1 MTTPPATPKPSA
13 TLILLRDAVEGVEVF
28 LMRRTDQAAAFSGA
42 YVFPGGAVDP
52 HDHAEHWQSLGIND
66 ADASRQLDLERGGA
80 AYALAAIRECFEE
93 AGLLLA
99 YDASGAPVRL
109 NVVGSAT
116 DQEGLRKALAA
127 GEINFVRF
135 CLEHQLRP
143 AIDQLIYVDHWITP
157 FAEKRRFDVRFF
169 LAAAPAE
176 QIASHDNSETVAHAW
191 LKPADALQRF
201 KAGEILLVTP
211 TVKTLEALAAHH
223 SVAEIVAHFSR
234 PRTIRSTLPYIAR
247 DNKGKRV
254 LLPGDYAY
262 AEIAKRDTEHSGT
275 LNCELIAG
283 VATPLSPTVRRM
295 VAPNPGIMTGPGTNS
310 YLIGHNE
317 VAVIDPG
324 PADESHIDALLQ
336 AAGGPIRW
344 IFTTHTHPDHSPG
357 ATLLKA
363 RTGATVLGMAAP
375 AEGPQDQ
382 TFAPDRL
389 VTHGDR
395 FTVDG
400 ITLRAIHTPGHA
412 SNHLCYLLEE
422 TRMLFTGDHVMQG
435 STVVINPPDGDMR
448 AYLASL
454 EMLLSE
460 DVAILAPGH
469 GYLIGRPHKEVT
481 RLIAHRLARE
491 EKVIAAMRKLGAAT
505 LDELVPAVYEDVSP
519 KLYPVAA
526 RSLAAHLDKLAA
538 ERRAL
543 EQDGRWRLKG

>member
-99 YDASGAPVRL
+99 HDASGAPVRL

-191 LKPADALQRF
+191 LKPADALLRF

-295 VAPNPGIMTGPGTNS
+295 VAPTPGIMTGPGTNS
-310 YLIGHNE
+310 YLVGHNE

-375 AEGPQDQ
+375 AEGPQDR
-382 TFAPDRL
+382 TYTPDQL

-412 SNHLCYLLEE
+412 SNHICYLLEE
-422 TRMLFTGDHVMQG
+422 ERLLFTGDHIMQG
-435 STVVINPPDGDMR
+435 STVVISPPDGDMT

-454 EMLLSE
+454 RALLDL
-460 DVAILAPGH
+460 DVDYFAPGH
-469 GYLIGRPHKEVT
+469 GYLVGHPRQVVEHLLVHRKGREDKILRVLQSQP
-481 RLIAHRLARE
+481 
-491 EKVIAAMRKLGAAT
+491 AAT
-505 LDELVPAVYEDVSP
+505 LDSLLPAVYDDVPLQIHS
-519 KLYPVAA
+519 AA
-526 RSLAAHLDKLAA
+526 KRSLLAHLIKLKV
-538 ERRAL
+538 EHRVVESGDQWTVR
-543 EQDGRWRLKG
+543 

>member
-1 MTTPPATPKPSA
+1 MTTPPTMPKPSA

-52 HDHAEHWQSLGIND
+52 HDHVEHWQSLGIDD
-66 ADASRQLDLERGGA
+66 ANASRRLDLEHGGA

-109 NVVGSAT
+109 DAVGNAA

-127 GEINFVRF
+127 GEINFVEF
-135 CLEHQLRP
+135 CLEHQLHP
-143 AIDQLIYVDHWITP
+143 VIDQLIYFDHWITP

-191 LKPADALQRF
+191 LKPADALLRF

-247 DNKGKRV
+247 DSKGKRV

-310 YLIGHNE
+310 YLVGHNE

-324 PADESHIDALLQ
+324 PADESHMEALMQ

-363 RTGATVLGMAAP
+363 RTGATMLGMAAP
-375 AEGPQDQ
+375 AEGPQDR
-382 TFAPDRL
+382 TYTPDQL

-412 SNHLCYLLEE
+412 SNHVCYLLEE
-422 TRMLFTGDHVMQG
+422 ERLLFTGDHIMQG
-435 STVVINPPDGDMR
+435 STVVISPPDGDMT
-448 AYLASL
+448 AYLESL
-454 EMLLSE
+454 RALL
-460 DVAILAPGH
+460 DLDIDYFAPGH
-469 GYLIGRPHKEVT
+469 GYLVGQPHQVVEHLLVHRKGREDKILRVLRSQP
-481 RLIAHRLARE
+481 
-491 EKVIAAMRKLGAAT
+491 AAT
-505 LDELVPAVYEDVSP
+505 LDSLLPAVYDDV
-519 KLYPVAA
+519 PVQIHGAA
-526 RSLAAHLDKLAA
+526 QRSLLAHLIKLQT
-538 ERRAL
+538 ERRVA
-543 EQDGRWRLKG
+543 ESNGQWTVS

>member
-99 YDASGAPVRL
+99 HDASGAPVRL

-283 VATPLSPTVRRM
+283 VATPLSPTVRRI

-310 YLIGHNE
+310 YLVGHNE

-324 PADESHIDALLQ
+324 PADESHMEALMQ

-375 AEGPQDQ
+375 AEGPQDR
-382 TFAPDRL
+382 TYTPDQL

-412 SNHLCYLLEE
+412 SNHVCYLLEE
-422 TRMLFTGDHVMQG
+422 ERLLFTGDHIMQG
-435 STVVINPPDGDMR
+435 STVVISPPDGDMT
-448 AYLASL
+448 AYLESL
-454 EMLLSE
+454 RALL
-460 DVAILAPGH
+460 DLDIDYFAPGH
-469 GYLIGRPHKEVT
+469 GYLVGQPHQVVEHLLVHRKGREDKILRVLQSQP
-481 RLIAHRLARE
+481 
-491 EKVIAAMRKLGAAT
+491 AAT
-505 LDELVPAVYEDVSP
+505 LDSLLPAVYDDVPLQIHS
-519 KLYPVAA
+519 AA
-526 RSLAAHLDKLAA
+526 KRSLLAHLIKLKV
-538 ERRAL
+538 EHRVVESGDQWTVR
-543 EQDGRWRLKG
+543 

>member
-1 MTTPPATPKPSA
+1 MTTPPTMPKPSA

-52 HDHAEHWQSLGIND
+52 HDHVEHWQSLGIDD
-66 ADASRQLDLERGGA
+66 ANASRRLDLEHGGA

-109 NVVGSAT
+109 DAVGNAA

-127 GEINFVRF
+127 GEINFVEF
-135 CLEHQLRP
+135 CLEHQLHP
-143 AIDQLIYVDHWITP
+143 VIDQLIYFDHWITP

-191 LKPADALQRF
+191 LKPADALLRF

-247 DNKGKRV
+247 DSKGKRV

-283 VATPLSPTVRRM
+283 VATPLSPTVRRI

-310 YLIGHNE
+310 YLVGHNE

-324 PADESHIDALLQ
+324 PADESHMEALMQ

-363 RTGATVLGMAAP
+363 RTGATMLGMAAP
-375 AEGPQDQ
+375 AEGPQDR
-382 TFAPDRL
+382 TYTPDQL

-412 SNHLCYLLEE
+412 SNHVCYLLEE
-422 TRMLFTGDHVMQG
+422 ERLLFTGDHIMQG
-435 STVVINPPDGDMR
+435 STVVISPPDGDMT
-448 AYLASL
+448 AYLESL
-454 EMLLSE
+454 RALL
-460 DVAILAPGH
+460 DLDIDYFAPGH
-469 GYLIGRPHKEVT
+469 GYLVGQPHQVVEHLLVHRKGREDKILRVLRSQP
-481 RLIAHRLARE
+481 
-491 EKVIAAMRKLGAAT
+491 AAT
-505 LDELVPAVYEDVSP
+505 LDSLLPAVYDDV
-519 KLYPVAA
+519 PVQIHGAA
-526 RSLAAHLDKLAA
+526 QRSLLAHLIKLQT
-538 ERRAL
+538 ERRVA
-543 EQDGRWRLKG
+543 ESNGQWTVS

>member
-1 MTTPPATPKPSA
+1 MPTPSVAPKPSA
-13 TLILLRDAVEGVEVF
+13 TLVLLRDSDAGVEVF
-28 LMRRTDQAAAFSGA
+28 LMRRTDQAASFSGA

-52 HDHAEHWQSLGIND
+52 HDHAEHWPSLGIDD
-66 ADASRQLDLERGGA
+66 ADASRRLDLERGGA

-99 YDASGAPVRL
+99 YDAQGAPVRL
-109 NVVGSAT
+109 AAIGNAT
-116 DQEGLRKALAA
+116 DHEGLRKALAA
-127 GEINFVRF
+127 GEINFVEF
-135 CLEHQLRP
+135 CMEHQLRP
-143 AIDQLIYVDHWITP
+143 AVDQLIYIDHWITP

-169 LAAAPAE
+169 LAAAPAQ

-283 VATPLSPTVRRM
+283 VATPLSPTVRRI

-310 YLIGHNE
+310 YLVGNNE

-324 PADESHIDALLQ
+324 PADESHIDALLHT
-336 AAGGPIRW
+336 AGGPIRW

-375 AEGPQDQ
+375 AEGPQDRSYV
-382 TFAPDRL
+382 PDRQ
-389 VTHGDR
+389 VMHGDR

-412 SNHLCYLLEE
+412 SNHVCYLLEE
-422 TRMLFTGDHVMQG
+422 ERLLFTGDHIMQG
-435 STVVINPPDGDMR
+435 STVVISPPDGDMT
-448 AYLASL
+448 AYLESL
-454 EMLLSE
+454 RALL
-460 DVAILAPGH
+460 DLDIDYFAPGH
-469 GYLIGRPHKEVT
+469 GYLVGHPHQVVEHLLVHRKGREDKILRVLQSQP
-481 RLIAHRLARE
+481 
-491 EKVIAAMRKLGAAT
+491 AAT
-505 LDELVPAVYEDVSP
+505 LDSLLPAVYDDVP
-519 KLYPVAA
+519 LQIHGAA
-526 RSLAAHLDKLAA
+526 KRSLLAHLIKLKV
-538 ERRAL
+538 EHRVVESGDQWTVR
-543 EQDGRWRLKG
+543 

>member
-1 MTTPPATPKPSA
+1 MTTPPTTPKPSA

-52 HDHAEHWQSLGIND
+52 HDHAEHWQSLGIDD
-66 ADASRQLDLERGGA
+66 ATVSRRLDLAHGGA

-99 YDASGAPVRL
+99 HDASGAPVRL
-109 NVVGSAT
+109 DAVGNAA
-116 DQEGLRKALAA
+116 DQERLRKALAA
-127 GEINFVRF
+127 GEINFVEF
-135 CLEHQLRP
+135 CLEHQLHP
-143 AIDQLIYVDHWITP
+143 VIDQLIYFDHWITP

-283 VATPLSPTVRRM
+283 VATPLSPTVRRI

-310 YLIGHNE
+310 YLVGNNE

-324 PADESHIDALLQ
+324 PADESHIDALLHT
-336 AAGGPIRW
+336 AGGPIRW

-375 AEGPQDQ
+375 AEGPQDR
-382 TFAPDRL
+382 TYTPDQL

-412 SNHLCYLLEE
+412 SNHVCYLLEE
-422 TRMLFTGDHVMQG
+422 ERLLFTGDHIMQG
-435 STVVINPPDGDMR
+435 STVVISPPDGDMT
-448 AYLASL
+448 AYLESL
-454 EMLLSE
+454 RALL
-460 DVAILAPGH
+460 DLDIDYFAPGH
-469 GYLIGRPHKEVT
+469 GYLVGHPHQVVEHLLVHRKGREDKILRVLQSQP
-481 RLIAHRLARE
+481 
-491 EKVIAAMRKLGAAT
+491 AAT
-505 LDELVPAVYEDVSP
+505 LDSLLPAVYDDVP
-519 KLYPVAA
+519 LQIHGAA
-526 RSLAAHLDKLAA
+526 KRSLLAHLIKLKV
-538 ERRAL
+538 EHRVVESGDQWTVR
-543 EQDGRWRLKG
+543 

>member
-52 HDHAEHWQSLGIND
+52 HDHAEHWQSLGIDD
-66 ADASRQLDLERGGA
+66 ANASRQLDLERGGA

-109 NVVGSAT
+109 DAVGNAA

-127 GEINFVRF
+127 GEINFVEF
-135 CLEHQLRP
+135 CLEHQLHP
-143 AIDQLIYVDHWITP
+143 VIDQLIYFDHWITP

-223 SVAEIVAHFSR
+223 SVAEIIAHFSR

-310 YLIGHNE
+310 YLVGHNE

-336 AAGGPIRW
+336 TSGGPIRW

-412 SNHLCYLLEE
+412 SNHVCYLLEE
-422 TRMLFTGDHVMQG
+422 ERLLFTGDHIMQG
-435 STVVINPPDGDMR
+435 STVVISPPDGDMT
-448 AYLASL
+448 AYLESL
-454 EMLLSE
+454 RALL
-460 DVAILAPGH
+460 DLDIDYFAPGH
-469 GYLIGRPHKEVT
+469 GYLVGQPYQVVEHLLVHRKGREDKILRVLRSQP
-481 RLIAHRLARE
+481 
-491 EKVIAAMRKLGAAT
+491 AAT
-505 LDELVPAVYEDVSP
+505 LDSLLPAVYDDVP
-519 KLYPVAA
+519 LQIHGAA
-526 RSLAAHLDKLAA
+526 KRSLLAHLIKLQT
-538 ERRAL
+538 ERRVA
-543 EQDGRWRLKG
+543 ESNGQWTVS